1 MHIFFTA
8 LMFFTR
14 IPVPASLPY
23 SPGLLN
29 KALRYFPLVGA
40 LVGALGAGLLWLALL
55 VLPLPLALLLSI
67 LATIFI
73 TGAFH
78 EDGFADFC
86 DGYGGGMTTER
97 ILDIMKDS
105 RLGTYGTVG
114 LLAMLATK
122 YTALLHLPPSEIF
135 GLLIAG
141 HTLSRLLPVLLVRT
155 TPYIRED
162 ALSKAKPIGNEVNTA
177 SLWIA
182 SLTALPFLLLLPL
195 QLTVLLLPAAL
206 LVYWRFRHYI
216 MKRTGGYS
224 GDVLGAL
231 QQLVEVT
238 LYVVAVIYY
247 NHF

>member
-1 MHIFFTA
+1 
-8 LMFFTR
+8 
-14 IPVPASLPY
+14 
-23 SPGLLN
+23 
-29 KALRYFPLVGA
+29 
-40 LVGALGAGLLWLALL
+40 
-55 VLPLPLALLLSI
+55 
-67 LATIFI
+67 
-73 TGAFH
+73 
-78 EDGFADFC
+78 
-86 DGYGGGMTTER
+86 
-97 ILDIMKDS
+97 
-105 RLGTYGTVG
+105 
-114 LLAMLATK
+114 
-122 YTALLHLPPSEIF
+122 
-135 GLLIAG
+135 
-141 HTLSRLLPVLLVRT
+141 VLLVRT

-162 ALSKAKPIGNEVNTA
+162 ALSKAKPIGNEVNTV